1 MVNRKEIELI
11 AKKIQDDNPG
21 MTKQTA
27 IQYAEKNTVNKKK
40 NQKDGSKK
48 RRWQTP

>member
-1 MVNRKEIELI
+1 MLEVNIRKNMINHREIELI

-27 IQYAEKNTVNKKK
+27 IQYAEKKH
-40 NQKDGSKK
+40 SK
-48 RRWQTP
+48 